1 MKTHAVYIAL
11 CAHEPARCCRNSGRI
26 RRKMSE
32 GRWRTDA
39 STVPT
44 MRLVKITPRGAPE
57 NAKNVMP
64 KSRSTRTTDAEAAGN
79 KMRTRRTPSALS
91 DTWMPEPLHE
101 CPRSPPNPSPS
112 QYLGARNDKQN
123 HCVHLP
129 AGAVADDEVHCARST
144 NTGSGGGERRAGL
157 GCAAEPDV
165 TLASALLN
173 SPQSRT
179 GAGMTMGMT
188 SARRGR
194 RTGR

>member
-1 MKTHAVYIAL
+1 MRARARKVLSKFWADSAQNERGAMANRCLDRSHHA
-11 CAHEPARCCRNSGRI
+11 
-26 RRKMSE
+26 
-32 GRWRTDA
+32 A
-39 STVPT
+39 SQNYP
-44 MRLVKITPRGAPE
+44 PRGTRE
-57 NAKNVMP
+57 CQVMP
-64 KSRSTRTTDAEAAGN
+64 GSRSTRTTDAEAAGN

-129 AGAVADDEVHCARST
+129 AGAVADGEVHCARST

-188 SARRGR
+188 RGARRGR